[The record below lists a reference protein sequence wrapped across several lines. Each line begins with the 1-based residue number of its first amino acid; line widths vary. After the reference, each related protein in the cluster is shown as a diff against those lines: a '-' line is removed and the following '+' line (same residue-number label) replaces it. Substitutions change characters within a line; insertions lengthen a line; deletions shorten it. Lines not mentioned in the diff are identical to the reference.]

1 MVLKIEYIDH
11 NDTINEENLVICLGF
26 FDGLHQ
32 AHQALIRKAQL
43 LKKEKNL
50 KLAVLTFDKSIKLFM
65 QNKKFYF
72 LTSIEDKAEILKKF
86 DVDILYVMKVSY
98 DLIRI
103 SAEQFIEQY
112 LKKIKVCVVG
122 EDFTYGYLSKG
133 KVAQLQACDYFDT
146 HVIKEITFHG
156 RKVGSTRI
164 REDLNTGDLE
174 EANFLLGRP
183 YTITGEVIRGKGIGK
198 DLGFPTANIDFTN
211 YLLPRLGVYFSQ
223 VIYQNKEYYALTNVG
238 KKPTFQEDTISVEAY
253 IYDLDKDIYG
263 EIIEIRFLKFMRE
276 EYYFDNLKALIEQ
289 IEKDRIEG
297 LEMIKE
303 RENYEK
309 NK

>member
-1 MVLKIEYIDH
+1 MVLKIEYLDH

-32 AHQALIRKAQL
+32 AHQALIKKAQL
-43 LKKEKNL
+43 IKKEKNL
-50 KLAVLTFDKSIKLFM
+50 KLAVLTFDMSIKLFM
-65 QNKKFYF
+65 QNRNFYF

-98 DLIRI
+98 DLIKI
-103 SAEQFIEQY
+103 SAEKFIEQY

-133 KVAQLQACDYFDT
+133 KVDMLQACNYFDT
-146 HVIKEITFHG
+146 HVVKEITFHG
-156 RKVGSTRI
+156 KKVGSTRI
-164 REDLNTGDLE
+164 REDLNLGEID

-183 YTITGEVIRGKGIGK
+183 YTIKGEVIRGKGIGK

-223 VIYQNKEYYALTNVG
+223 VVYQNKEYYALTNVG
-238 KKPTFQEDTISVEAY
+238 KKPTFKEDTISVEAY
-253 IYDLDKDIYG
+253 IYDLNKDIYG
-263 EIIEIRFLKFMRE
+263 EVIEIRFLKFMRE
-276 EYYFDNLKALIEQ
+276 EYYFDNLQGLIDQ
-289 IEKDRIEG
+289 IEKDRING
-297 LEMIKE
+297 LILIKE
-303 RENYEK
+303 KLNNEK